1 MIMIGENSRLMQRYE
16 VLERTAMRY
25 SAGWAMVTSSWDIKV
40 TLGRHIWQDAQ
51 RADRLRCR
59 LKELRSGPLANDN
72 NSGLDKVV
80 NYAASAEN
88 ISEYIAGMYKV
99 VKADLLE
106 AYHHHYKTTNIA
118 LDDATV
124 DLLNANIAT
133 LEEQCRWAEGLTE
146 FDSRTTYDKEACEK
160 WQNVVSSM
168 LISQGGI
175 DGREV
180 KAATSAA
187 IIPPREPFERPH
199 EQHLDDI
206 ITQRGR
212 DEAPVEEA
220 GEPWREY
227 ILRNYF
233 NEIGAGDNVAS
244 IVFDAPEH
252 VEWEFL
258 YDMARHC
265 WDEYRHAMMGKQR
278 LTEVGL
284 DTTKLPIGT
293 GVYEFRDRLP
303 LVERFGMIVFLDEV
317 SAFPYKRRSRE
328 LLKAMEDE
336 ESSDYLAYDICDETR
351 HVGNGHKWLEHLQK
365 ITGDKRDRDQL
376 MKDLNQLMDE
386 RANYIGTGRA
396 N

>member
-1 MIMIGENSRLMQRYE
+1 MILIGENSRLMQRYE
-16 VLERTAMRY
+16 LLERSAMRY

-40 TLGRHIWQDAQ
+40 TLGRHMWQDAQ
-51 RADRLRCR
+51 RADRLRNR
-59 LKELRSGPLANDN
+59 LKELRSGPLSNDN

-99 VKADLLE
+99 VKANLLE
-106 AYHHHYKTTNIA
+106 AYYHHYKTTNLA
-118 LDDATV
+118 LDDATLE
-124 DLLNANIAT
+124 LLCNNIST

-146 FDSRTTYDKEACEK
+146 FDSRTIYDRVACEK

-168 LISQGGI
+168 LILQGGI
-175 DGREV
+175 DGRETQT
-180 KAATSAA
+180 AAAAA
-187 IIPPREPFERPH
+187 IIPSRESFKRPH
-199 EQHLDDI
+199 KQHLDDI
-206 ITQRGR
+206 TTQRGR
-212 DEAPVEEA
+212 DKAPIEEA

-227 ILRNYF
+227 VLRNYF

-244 IVFDAPEH
+244 IVFDAPQH

-258 YDMARHC
+258 YDMARHG

-278 LTEVGL
+278 LIELGL
-284 DTTKLPIGT
+284 DIKKLPIGT
-293 GVYEFRDRLP
+293 GVFEFRDKLP
-303 LVERFGMIVFLDEV
+303 LVERLGMIVFLDEV
-317 SAFPYKRRSRE
+317 NGFPYKRRSRE
-328 LLKAMEDE
+328 LLKSMAAE

-376 MKDLNQLMDE
+376 MKDLNELMDE
-386 RANYIGTGRA
+386 RANYIGTGQV

>member
-1 MIMIGENSRLMQRYE
+1 MILIGENSRLLQRYE
-16 VLERTAMRY
+16 VLERSAMRY

-40 TLGRHIWQDAQ
+40 TLGRHMWQDAQ
-51 RADRLRCR
+51 RADRLRRR
-59 LKELRSGPLANDN
+59 LKELRSGPLSNDN

-80 NYAASAEN
+80 DYAARAEN
-88 ISEYIAGMYKV
+88 ISEYIAGMYRG
-99 VKADLLE
+99 VKASLLE

-118 LDDATV
+118 LDDATIE
-124 DLLNANIAT
+124 LLGANIT
-133 LEEQCRWAEGLTE
+133 SLEEQCRWAEGLTE
-146 FDSRTTYDKEACEK
+146 FDSQAIYNEESCET
-160 WQNVVSSM
+160 WRDAVSSL

-175 DGREV
+175 DGRESQSGGI
-180 KAATSAA
+180 AAK
-187 IIPPREPFERPH
+187 IPEREPFERPH
-199 EQHLDDI
+199 EQHLDGI

-212 DEAPVEEA
+212 DDAPAEEV

-227 ILRNYF
+227 VLRNYF
-233 NEIGAGDNVAS
+233 NEIGAGDNVSS

-258 YDMARHC
+258 YDMARHG

-284 DTTKLPIGT
+284 DPAKLPIGT
-293 GVYEFRDRLP
+293 GVFEFRDRLP
-303 LVERFGMIVFLDEV
+303 LVERLGMIVFLDEV
-317 SAFPYKRRSRE
+317 SAFPYKRRCRE
-328 LLKAMEDE
+328 MLKTMDDE

-386 RANYIGTGRA
+386 RAKYIGTGRA